1 MDLGLK
7 NKVALVAGASKGL
20 GRAVAREL
28 AAEGAHLAICSRN
41 QDQIRQAAERVY
53 SHTGSAVYSEHV
65 DLTRAEEVRTF
76 VSNAARHFGDI
87 HILITNSG
95 GPPAGLFV
103 SLRPQDWVQAFNLN
117 LMSVVHLCSE

>member
-7 NKVALVAGASKGL
+7 NKVAVVAGASKGL
-20 GRAVAREL
+20 GHAVAKEL
-28 AAEGAHLAICSRN
+28 AAEGARIAICSRSRER
-41 QDQIRQAAERVY
+41 IRKAAEKIQTE
-53 SHTGSAVYSEHV
+53 TGSEVYSEQA
-65 DLTRAEEVRTF
+65 DITRLDDVRTF

-87 HILITNSG
+87 HILVTNSG

-117 LMSVVHLCSE
+117 LMSVV